1 MMNDNTSRS
10 DDNGRSG
17 IKARTAAFYAYLK
30 TVFRSLSLRTQ
41 LLLIL
46 FVLLLISIGSLTII
60 YTRAEE
66 ALLDKVGDNID
77 DITKAIQISV
87 EELTYRGDSTA
98 RLKSYV
104 DMLNKKGIKEISIVS
119 DKSEVIASS
128 DPKKIGTTTKI
139 TEKRPASRKK
149 DLMITARLGDEHRS
163 DTQRLYNII
172 MPVSIKGQ
180 NIGYIHINMAL
191 DDYRLLQ
198 NRNQVKRILSM
209 IFAFTIG
216 IIVCLIIAEKY
227 TEPIKRIATASR
239 KIAMGELV
247 RIRPTDRKD
256 EIGTLVSSFN
266 DMVEKLSEQKELED
280 KLKKSEQLSL
290 IGQLSSGIAHEIR
303 NPLNFLTLS
312 IGHIKERISEETISD
327 KEQLV
332 ELLDNLVREVYRINE
347 LIHNFLF
354 LGKTIELHREQ
365 ITPGDLID
373 EALVMIKDKVRSG
386 IEVKTSCN
394 GVDTIFCDR
403 EYIRLSLI
411 NLVVNAIQS
420 INDSGEVRIE
430 CSDEDGMTCLT
441 VSDTGEGIPE
451 DELDRVF
458 EPYYSTKKLGIGIGL
473 AITKRF
479 VEEHGGTISVLSEVG
494 KGTTMTIRLPHYEG

>member
-1 MMNDNTSRS
+1 MS
-10 DDNGRSG
+10 DKANQAEDRG
-17 IKARTAAFYAYLK
+17 IGGLKARAVAFYAYMK
-30 TVFRSLSLRTQ
+30 MVFRSLSLRTQ

-128 DPKKIGTTTKI
+128 DPMKIGTTTKI
-139 TEKRPASRKK
+139 TEKKSASRKK

-198 NRNQVKRILSM
+198 NRNQIKRILSM

-216 IIVCLIIAEKY
+216 IIVCLVIAEKY

-247 RIRPTDRKD
+247 RIGPTDRKD
-256 EIGTLVSSFN
+256 EIGTLVTSFN
-266 DMVEKLSEQKELED
+266 EMVDKLSEQKELEE

-312 IGHIKERISEETISD
+312 IGHLKERISEEKISD
-327 KEQLV
+327 KEELA
-332 ELLDNLVREVYRINE
+332 ELLDNLVKEVYRINE

-354 LGKTIELHREQ
+354 LGKTIALHREH
-365 ITPGDLID
+365 ISPGDLIN
-373 EALVMIKDKVRSG
+373 EALVTIKDKVRSG
-386 IEVKTSCN
+386 IEVKTSCDEA
-394 GVDTIFCDR
+394 GEIFCDR

-411 NLVVNAIQS
+411 NLIVNAIQS
-420 INDSGEVRIE
+420 INDSGQVRIE
-430 CSDEDGMTCLT
+430 CSDQDGMTYMS
-441 VSDTGEGIPE
+441 VSDTGHGIAE
-451 DELDRVF
+451 DELDRIF
-458 EPYYSTKKLGIGIGL
+458 EPYYSTKKLGIGLGL

-479 VEEHGGTISVLSEVG
+479 VEEHGGTISALSQVG
-494 KGTTMTIRLPHYEG
+494 KGTTMMIRLPHHEG

>member
-1 MMNDNTSRS
+1 MNDNT
-10 DDNGRSG
+10 DNTDGRATGG
-17 IKARTAAFYAYLK
+17 IKARAAAFYPHMK
-30 TVFRSLSLRTQ
+30 TVFRSLSLKTQ

-46 FVLLLISIGSLTII
+46 FALLLISIGSLTII

-87 EELTYRGDSTA
+87 EELSYRGDSTA

-104 DMLNKKGIKEISIVS
+104 DMLNRKGIKEISIVS

-139 TEKRPASRKK
+139 TERKPAGRKK

-216 IIVCLIIAEKY
+216 IIVCIVIAGKY

-266 DMVEKLSEQKELED
+266 DMVEKLSEQKELEE

-312 IGHIKERISEETISD
+312 IGHLKERISEENISD

-332 ELLDNLVREVYRINE
+332 GLLDSLVKEVYRINE

-354 LGKTIELHREQ
+354 LGKP
-365 ITPGDLID
+365 ITLNKEDISPADLIN
-373 EALVMIKDKVRSG
+373 EALVTIQDKIRSG
-386 IEVKTSCN
+386 ITVTTSCN
-394 GVDTIFCDR
+394 GAGTIFCDR
-403 EYIRLSLI
+403 EYMRLSLI
-411 NLVVNAIQS
+411 NLIVNAVQS
-420 INDSGEVRIE
+420 IDDSGDVRIE
-430 CSDEDGMTCLT
+430 CSEQDGMTSLT
-441 VSDTGEGIPE
+441 VSDTGAGIPE
-451 DELDRVF
+451 DELDRIF

-479 VEEHGGTISVLSEVG
+479 VEEHGGTISALSEVG
-494 KGTTMTIRLPHYEG
+494 RGTTMTIRLPYHEG

>member
-1 MMNDNTSRS
+1 MDT
-10 DDNGRSG
+10 DDRHGVKK
-17 IKARTAAFYAYLK
+17 KAAEFYAFVK
-30 TVFRSLSLRTQ
+30 SVFRSLSLRTQ

-46 FVLLLISIGSLTII
+46 LFLLLISIGSLTII

-66 ALLDKVGDNID
+66 ALLDKVGENID
-77 DITKAIQISV
+77 DITRAIQISV

-119 DKSEVIASS
+119 DTSEVIASS
-128 DPKKIGTTTKI
+128 DPRKIGTTQKM
-139 TEKRPASRKK
+139 TEKKPAARKK

-163 DTQRLYNII
+163 ETQRLYNII
-172 MPVSIKGQ
+172 MPVAIKGQ

-198 NRNQVKRILSM
+198 NRNQIKRILSM

-216 IIVCLIIAEKY
+216 IIVCLVIAEKY
-227 TEPIKRIATASR
+227 TEPIKRIAMASR

-247 RIRPTDRKD
+247 KIKAMDRKD

-266 DMVEKLSEQKELED
+266 EMVDKLDEQKELEE

-312 IGHIKERISEETISD
+312 IGHIKERVREEPISGKEE
-327 KEQLV
+327 LV
-332 ELLDNLVREVYRINE
+332 ELLDSLLKEIYRVNE

-354 LGKTIELHREQ
+354 LGKSITLHKENVA
-365 ITPGDLID
+365 PAGLVN
-373 EALVMIKDKVRSG
+373 EALVVVKDKMRSG
-386 IEVKTSCN
+386 
-394 GVDTIFCDR
+394 VDINLTCHEGSDVFYCDR
-403 EYIRLSLI
+403 EYMRLCVI
-411 NLVVNAIQS
+411 NLVINAVQAIEG
-420 INDSGEVRIE
+420 SGVVRIE
-430 CSDEDGMTCLT
+430 CGGEKGLT
-441 VSDTGEGIPE
+441 YLSVSDDGEGIAK
-451 DELDRVF
+451 DELDKVF
-458 EPYYSTKKLGIGIGL
+458 EPYYSTKKLGIGLGL

-479 VEEHGGTISVLSEVG
+479 VEEHGGTISAASEIG
-494 KGTTMTIRLPHYEG
+494 KGTTMTIRLPRHEE